1 LWTAGANRP
10 KISRQRAR
18 RSHSGGPPGDFS
30 FFIGGIESRS
40 ASPPKVEPA
49 MASKHTSPERLLPK
63 ALAGDAPALG
73 QLLEYYRHYLT
84 VLARVQISRQA
95 RAKAGASDVVQ
106 ETFLNAY
113 RKFDQFRGRTEGE
126 LVAWLRAI
134 LATCVVNYV
143 HRHYARH
150 RRDVRL
156 ERSMNDPLDESA
168 HLLDKAF
175 VASQSSPSQIA
186 VRREQVV
193 QFANALE
200 RLPQSYRNVI
210 LLRHVQGL
218 PFAEVARR
226 LEKTVDAVQ
235 KLWVRGLD
243 RLRRELEDV
252 S

>member
-1 LWTAGANRP
+1 
-10 KISRQRAR
+10 
-18 RSHSGGPPGDFS
+18 
-30 FFIGGIESRS
+30 
-40 ASPPKVEPA
+40 
-49 MASKHTSPERLLPK
+49 MASKNIRPEQLLPK
-63 ALAGDAPALG
+63 ALAGDQPALG

-113 RKFDQFRGRTEGE
+113 RKFDQFRGTTEAE

-134 LATCVVNYV
+134 LAASVVNYV
-143 HRHYARH
+143 HRHYARR

-156 ERSMNDPLDESA
+156 ERSMTDPLDESA
-168 HLLDKAF
+168 QLLDKAL
-175 VASQSSPSQIA
+175 VASHPSPSQIA

-200 RLPQSYRNVI
+200 RLPKAYRNVI
-210 LLRHVQGL
+210 LLRHVEGL

-226 LEKTVDAVQ
+226 LKRTVDSVQ
-235 KLWVRGLD
+235 KLWIRGLD
-243 RLRRELEDV
+243 RLRKEMGDAV
-252 S
+252 